1 MNEGVGCDLKHILG
15 VSTEIIH
22 SILQQ
27 ATFSKTTNITQ
38 NALFSIVLMEN
49 SMLLLEFG
57 HFLQQSFTVGWLEV
71 E

>member
-1 MNEGVGCDLKHILG
+1 M
-15 VSTEIIH
+15 IIY

-38 NALFSIVLMEN
+38 NALFSIVLMAN

-57 HFLQQSFTVGWLEV
+57 HFYSKVLQCKMA
-71 E
+71 